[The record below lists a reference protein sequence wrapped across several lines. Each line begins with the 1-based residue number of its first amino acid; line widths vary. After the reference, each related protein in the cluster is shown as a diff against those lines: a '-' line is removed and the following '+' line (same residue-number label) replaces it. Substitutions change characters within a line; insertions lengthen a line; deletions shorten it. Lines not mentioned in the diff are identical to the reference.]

1 VSELKNNIKPI
12 VGLTV
17 VCALVL
23 AIGIWVGASL
33 GQKKEEAKPENPV
46 LESAAKKFADVLAYV
61 ERDYVD
67 VTDLQ
72 ALSEASICDLLKHLD
87 PHSTYLAASELAL
100 SNIELQGE
108 LEGIG
113 IEFVML
119 HDTAYVIAP
128 ISGGPSEQV
137 GLRAGD
143 KIIKV
148 DDKDFSGQ
156 GLKQAEVAAQLR
168 GAKGTTVKLTIK
180 RGNNNNVEEL
190 LDFTITRDK
199 VPFYSVDVSYMVD
212 NQVGYIKVSR
222 FTANTFKEF
231 KNSFHNLQKQGMNKL
246 LLDLRGNPGGYMDM
260 AIKIANN
267 LLDQGQLIVYTKGK
281 TSKYN
286 TKYYAKGDD
295 KFDQCP
301 VIVLIDEGTASA
313 AEIVA
318 GALQDNDRALIVGR
332 RSFGKGLVQVPIP
345 LHDGSQLRLTVA
357 RYYTPSGRFVQK
369 SYGDG
374 VTDYHADLIAR
385 YKQGEYFH
393 ADNIQFDAALKHQT
407 SKGRTVY
414 GGGGIMPDY
423 FVPREVCAHT
433 TYLDQLQAKDFLRQ
447 YALEYVDQHRETL
460 TAMEYERYYSQFE
473 VSDLMLKKFIAQA
486 SNAGVPYDD
495 KAFRIAKAHIKLWL
509 KAYIA
514 RNIWREQGFYPIYH
528 QNDEE
533 FQKALQL
540 FDEAEALIQKPII
553 DEE

>member
-1 VSELKNNIKPI
+1 MSEHKNIKPI
-12 VGLTV
+12 IGLTA
-17 VCALVL
+17 VCALAV
-23 AIGIWVGASL
+23 AIGIWVGVSL
-33 GQKKEEAKPENPV
+33 EPKKEEAKSENAV
-46 LESAAKKFADVLAYV
+46 LESTVKNFKDVLAHI

-67 VTDLQ
+67 DTDLQ
-72 ALSEASICDLLKHLD
+72 ALSETAICDLLQHLD
-87 PHSTYLAASELAL
+87 PHSAYLTAKELAL

-119 HDTAYVIAP
+119 HDTAYIIAP

-137 GLRAGD
+137 GIRAGD

-148 DDKDFSGQ
+148 DDQDFADQ
-156 GLKQAEVAAQLR
+156 GHKQAEIVEKLR
-168 GAKGTTVKLTIK
+168 GAKGTKVKLTVK
-180 RGNNNNVEEL
+180 RNNVEEL
-190 LDFTITRDK
+190 LDFTIIRDK

-212 NQVGYIKVSR
+212 SQVGYIKVSR

-231 KNSFHNLQKQGMNKL
+231 KTAFHGLQKKGMTKL

-260 AIKIANN
+260 AIKMANN
-267 LLDQGQLIVYTKGK
+267 LLDQGQLIVATKGR
-281 TSKYN
+281 TNKYN
-286 TKYYAKGDD
+286 TKYYAKGED

-332 RSFGKGLVQVPIP
+332 RSFGKGLVQVPIQ
-345 LHDGSQLRLTVA
+345 LHDDSQLRLTVA
-357 RYYTPSGRFVQK
+357 RYYTPSGRFIQK
-369 SYGDG
+369 SYEEGM
-374 VTDYHADLIAR
+374 TDYHADLIAR

-393 ADNIQFDAALKHQT
+393 ADNIQFDDALKHQT

-423 FVPREVCAHT
+423 FVPLEVGLRT
-433 TYLDQLQAKDFLRQ
+433 VYLDQLQAKNILQQ
-447 YALEYVDQHRETL
+447 YALEYADQHRDIL
-460 TAMEYERYYSQFE
+460 IAMEYEGYYSKFE
-473 VSDLMLKKFIAQA
+473 VSDLMLKKLIAQA
-486 SNAGVPYDD
+486 EKAGIPYDE
-495 KAFRIAKAHIKLWL
+495 KAFRTAKVRIRLLL

-514 RNIWREQGFYPIYH
+514 RNIWREQGFYPTYH
-528 QNDEE
+528 HDDEE

-540 FDEAEALIQKPII
+540 FDEAEALVQKPSI

>member
-1 VSELKNNIKPI
+1 MSALKNIKPI
-12 VGLTV
+12 IGLTA
-17 VCALVL
+17 VCALAV
-23 AIGIWVGASL
+23 ATGIWVGASL
-33 GQKKEEAKPENPV
+33 GQKKEEAKLENPV
-46 LESAAKKFADVLAYV
+46 LVNAAQKFVDILAHV

-67 VTDLQ
+67 ATDLQ
-72 ALSEASICDLLKHLD
+72 TLSETAICDLLKQLD
-87 PHSTYLAASELAL
+87 PHSAYLTAKELAL
-100 SNIELQGE
+100 NNIGLQGE

-119 HDTAYVIAP
+119 HDTVYVIAP

-137 GLRAGD
+137 GVRAGD
-143 KIIKV
+143 KIVKV
-148 DDKDFSGQ
+148 DDKDFVGQ
-156 GLKQAEVAAQLR
+156 GLKQEEVVAQLR
-168 GAKGTTVKLTIK
+168 GAKGTKVKLTVK
-180 RGNNNNVEEL
+180 RKNNNNVTEL

-212 NQVGYIKVSR
+212 SKVGYIKVNR
-222 FTANTFKEF
+222 FTVNTFKEF
-231 KNSFHNLQKQGMNKL
+231 KTAFHNLQKQGMTKL

-260 AIKIANN
+260 AIKMANN
-267 LLDQGQLIVYTKGK
+267 LLNQGQLIVYTKGK

-286 TKYYAKGDD
+286 TKYYAKGED

-301 VIVLIDEGTASA
+301 VVVLIDEGTASA

-357 RYYTPSGRFVQK
+357 RYYTPSGRFIQK
-369 SYGDG
+369 SYGAG
-374 VTDYHADLIAR
+374 VKDYHSDLIAR

-393 ADNIQFDAALKHQT
+393 ADNIQFDAALKHHT

-423 FVPREVCAHT
+423 FVPLEVGLYAA
-433 TYLDQLQAKDFLRQ
+433 YLDSLQAKDVLRL
-447 YALEYVDQHRETL
+447 YALEYIDQHRETL
-460 TAMEYERYYSQFE
+460 TAMEYEKYYSQFE
-473 VSDLMLKKFIAQA
+473 VSDLMLKKLIAQA
-486 SNAGVPYDD
+486 SEAGVPYDD
-495 KAFRIAKAHIKLWL
+495 KAFRIAKTHIKLLL

-553 DEE
+553 DER

>member
-1 VSELKNNIKPI
+1 VNENKNVKPI
-12 VGLTV
+12 IGLTA
-17 VCALVL
+17 VCAMAV

-33 GQKKEEAKPENPV
+33 GQKKEDAKPKNPV
-46 LESAAKKFADVLAYV
+46 LESAVQKFKDVLTHV
-61 ERDYVD
+61 ECDYVD
-67 VTDLQ
+67 DTDLQ
-72 ALSEASICDLLKHLD
+72 TLSETTICDLLEQLD
-87 PHSTYLAASELAL
+87 PHSTYLTARELAL
-100 SNIELQGE
+100 SDIELQGE

-128 ISGGPSEQV
+128 IGGGPAEQV
-137 GLRAGD
+137 GIRAGD
-143 KIIKV
+143 KIIRV
-148 DDKDFSGQ
+148 DDKDFAGQ
-156 GLKQAEVAAQLR
+156 SLKQAEVIAQLR
-168 GAKGTTVKLTIK
+168 GAKGTKVKLTVK
-180 RGNNNNVEEL
+180 RDNKEEL

-199 VPFYSVDVSYMVD
+199 VPFYSVDVGYMVD
-212 NQVGYIKVSR
+212 SQVGYIKVSR

-231 KNSFHNLQKQGMNKL
+231 KTAFQSLQKQGMTKL
-246 LLDLRGNPGGYMDM
+246 LLDLRGNPGGYMDV
-260 AIKIANN
+260 AIKMAND

-281 TSKYN
+281 TGKYN
-286 TKYYAKGDD
+286 TKYYAKGGD
-295 KFDQCP
+295 KFDRCP

-357 RYYTPSGRFVQK
+357 RYYTPSGRFIQK
-369 SYGDG
+369 PYGEG
-374 VTDYHADLIAR
+374 VPDYHSDLIAR

-393 ADNIQFDAALKHQT
+393 ADNIQFDDALKHQT

-423 FVPREVCAHT
+423 FVPIEAFSHAA
-433 TYLDQLQAKDFLRQ
+433 YLGQLQAKNILQQ
-447 YALEYVDQHRETL
+447 YALEYVDHHREAL
-460 TAMEYERYYSQFE
+460 IAMEYEGYHSRFE
-473 VSDLMLKKFIAQA
+473 VSDLMLKKLIAQA
-486 SNAGVPYDD
+486 SQAGVPHND
-495 KAFRIAKAHIKLWL
+495 KAFLIAKARIKILL

-514 RNIWREQGFYPIYH
+514 RNTWREQGFYPIYH

-540 FDEAEALIQKPII
+540 FDEAETLIPKTITG
-553 DEE
+553 EE